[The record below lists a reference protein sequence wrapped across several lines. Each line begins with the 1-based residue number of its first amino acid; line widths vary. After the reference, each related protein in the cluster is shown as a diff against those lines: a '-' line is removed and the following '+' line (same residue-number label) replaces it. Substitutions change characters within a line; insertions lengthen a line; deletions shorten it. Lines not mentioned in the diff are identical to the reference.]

1 MSRDAMLAMLAEA
14 VARRVLRPLDLAFAR
29 FIAECDPAAEA
40 SLLLLAALTS
50 RQLGDGHPCLDLH
63 ALDALAEEQTWPTAW
78 LELLSTAPAPESRL
92 VASADGQ
99 PSHAPLVLD
108 RHRLYL
114 RRYWNYEC
122 RIAESITA
130 RLDETI
136 LPAEALHDE
145 LQRLFSVPTAE
156 AINWPRVA
164 CALAARDAFSV
175 ITGGPGTGKTTTVV
189 RLLGLLQTLQLRQH
203 DAPLRI
209 RLAAP
214 TGKAAA
220 RLNASIARQIALLDV
235 QEHVRAAIPLE
246 VETLHRLLGARPDT
260 RHYAYNRRRPLH
272 VDVLVIDEASMID
285 LEMMAAVLDALPPHA
300 RLILIGDKDQLA
312 SVEAGAVLGELGRR
326 AEQGCYSAATAQ
338 WLRAASGD
346 DVAAFVRDDAQP
358 LDQHIAMLRSSHR
371 FDAASG
377 IGQLAS
383 AVNAGDA
390 TLMNALLDSPSNDIA
405 WMSSGV
411 SAAPIASWAIDGLAD
426 PFTTPRGNDVPQGFR
441 FYLQRLRQHR
451 PYLDADDALHRR
463 WAHDVLEAFN
473 RFQVLCA
480 VRQGPAGT
488 ERLNRDIAV
497 TLLAAD
503 LIESDRGWYEGRP
516 VMMTRNDYSLGLMN
530 GDVGVALRM
539 RGADGERRL
548 YVAFPVTRGASPI
561 SSQGD
566 DAPVRFVLPSRLGE
580 VETVYAMTVHK
591 SQGSEFEHTALVLP
605 DDAPAILTRELLY
618 TGITRARRWLSL
630 IGTQAAIEQALA
642 QRTRRYSGLGERLVA
657 MQCPPLL
664 AGEG

>member
-14 VARRVLRPLDLAFAR
+14 VARRSLRPLDLAFAR
-29 FIAECDPAAEA
+29 FIAECDPAAEP
-40 SLLLLAALTS
+40 SLLLMAALAS

-63 ALDALAEEQTWPTAW
+63 ALDALAAEQEWPASW
-78 LELLSTAPAPESRL
+78 LELLSTAPMPASRL
-92 VASADGQ
+92 LAHTEGS
-99 PSHAPLVLD
+99 PEHAPLVLD

-122 RIAESITA
+122 RVAEGIAT
-130 RLDETI
+130 RLDEGM
-136 LPAEALHDE
+136 LPATALHDE
-145 LQRLFSVPTAE
+145 LQRLFPAPAAE
-156 AINWPRVA
+156 TIHWPRVA
-164 CALAARDAFSV
+164 CALAARGAFSV

-189 RLLGLLQTLQLRQH
+189 RLLGLLQTLHLRQH
-203 DAPLRI
+203 DTPLRI

-246 VETLHRLLGARPDT
+246 VETLHRLLGARPDS
-260 RHYAYNRRRPLH
+260 RRYAYDRHHPLH

-285 LEMMAAVLDALPPHA
+285 LEMMAAVLDALPPQT

-326 AEQGCYSAATAQ
+326 AEQGCYSPITAEWVRTAA
-338 WLRAASGD
+338 GD
-346 DVAAFVRDDAQP
+346 DLTAFVHDEAHP

-377 IGQLAS
+377 IGRLAA

-390 TLMNALLDSPSNDIA
+390 AAVNALLDSPPSDIA
-405 WMSSGV
+405 WMPSGV
-411 SAAPIASWAIDGLAD
+411 TDMPVASWAIDGHIERLTIREAND
-426 PFTTPRGNDVPQGFR
+426 PPQGFR
-441 FYLQRLRQHR
+441 FYLEQLQQHR
-451 PYLDADDALHRR
+451 PALDADDTYHRR

-480 VRQGPAGT
+480 VRQGPCGT
-488 ERLNRDIAV
+488 ERLNRDIAAA
-497 TLLAAD
+497 LLAEG
-503 LIESDRGWYEGRP
+503 LIDTDRGWYEGRP

-530 GDVGVALRM
+530 GDVGIALRM
-539 RGADGERRL
+539 RGNDGERRL
-548 YVAFPVTRGASPI
+548 YVAFPVARGASSTTP
-561 SSQGD
+561 QDDD
-566 DAPVRFVLPSRLGE
+566 DAQVRCVLPSRLGD

-605 DDAPAILTRELLY
+605 DDAPVILTRELLY

-630 IGTQAAIEQALA
+630 IGTPVAIEQALA
-642 QRTRRYSGLGERLVA
+642 QRTRRYSGLGERLVRRD
-657 MQCPPLL
+657 
-664 AGEG
+664 

>member
-1 MSRDAMLAMLAEA
+1 MSPNAMLAILAEA
-14 VARRVLRPLDLAFAR
+14 VTRRVLRPLDLAFAR
-29 FIAECDPAAEA
+29 FIAECDPAADA
-40 SLLLLAALTS
+40 SLSLLAALAS
-50 RQLGDGHPCLDLH
+50 RQLGDGHPCLDLR
-63 ALDALAEEQTWPTAW
+63 ALSALAEEQEWPTVW
-78 LELLSTAPAPESRL
+78 LELLSTSPMPMSRL
-92 VASADGQ
+92 VAQADGLPEQ
-99 PSHAPLVLD
+99 APLVLD
-108 RHRLYL
+108 RQRLYL

-122 RIAESITA
+122 RIAEGIAT
-130 RLDETI
+130 RLDETM
-136 LPAEALHDE
+136 LPAVALRDE
-145 LQRLFSVPTAE
+145 LHRLFPASATGAVH
-156 AINWPRVA
+156 WPRVA
-164 CALAARDAFSV
+164 CALAARGAFSV

-189 RLLGLLQTLQLRQH
+189 RLLGLLQTLQLREH

-260 RHYAYNRRRPLH
+260 RRYAYDHRRPLH

-326 AEQGCYSAATAQ
+326 AEQACYDSATAK
-338 WLRAASGD
+338 WLREASGD
-346 DVAAFVRDDAQP
+346 DVTAFVHDDAQP
-358 LDQHIAMLRSSHR
+358 LDQHITMLRSSHR

-377 IGQLAS
+377 IGQLAA

-390 TLMNALLDSPSNDIA
+390 MAVNTLLGSPSSDMA

-411 SAAPIASWAIDGLAD
+411 TAVPIASWAIDTHTGRIATRD
-426 PFTTPRGNDVPQGFR
+426 PHDAPQGFR
-441 FYLQRLRQHR
+441 FYLERLWQHR
-451 PYLDADDALHRR
+451 PALDADDMTHRC
-463 WAHDVLEAFN
+463 WAHDVLEALN

-480 VRQGPAGT
+480 VRQGTAGT
-488 ERLNRDIAV
+488 ERLNRDIAAA
-497 TLLAAD
+497 LFAAD

-548 YVAFPVTRGASPI
+548 YVAFPVTRSASSSLPQNDGAT
-561 SSQGD
+561 
-566 DAPVRFVLPSRLGE
+566 VRFVLPSRLGD

-605 DDAPAILTRELLY
+605 DEAPAMLTRELLY

-657 MQCPPLL
+657 TLS
-664 AGEG
+664 

>member
-1 MSRDAMLAMLAEA
+1 MSPNAMLMMLAEA
-14 VARRVLRPLDLAFAR
+14 VTRRVLRPLDLAFAR
-29 FIAECDPAAEA
+29 FIGECDPSAEA
-40 SLLLLAALTS
+40 SLLLLAALAS
-50 RQLGDGHPCLDLH
+50 RQLGDGHPCLDLR
-63 ALDALAEEQTWPTAW
+63 ALDALAQEQEWPTAW
-78 LELLSTAPAPESRL
+78 LELLSTSPMPISRL
-92 VASADGQ
+92 MAQADGLPEQ
-99 PSHAPLVLD
+99 APLVLD
-108 RHRLYL
+108 RQRLYL

-122 RIAESITA
+122 RVAEGIAA
-130 RLDETI
+130 RLDETM
-136 LPAEALHDE
+136 LPAVALRDE
-145 LQRLFSVPTAE
+145 LHRLFPVSASDAVH
-156 AINWPRVA
+156 WPRVA
-164 CALAARDAFSV
+164 CALAARGAFSV

-189 RLLGLLQTLQLRQH
+189 RLLGLLQTLQLREH
-203 DAPLRI
+203 DVPLRI

-235 QEHVRAAIPLE
+235 QEHVRTAIPLE

-260 RHYAYNRRRPLH
+260 RRYAYDYRRPLH

-285 LEMMAAVLDALPPHA
+285 LEMMAAVLNALPPHA

-326 AEQGCYSAATAQ
+326 AEQACYSSATAQ
-338 WLRAASGD
+338 WLREASGD
-346 DVAAFVRDDAQP
+346 DVAAFVNDDAQP
-358 LDQHIAMLRSSHR
+358 LDQHITMLRSSHR

-377 IGQLAS
+377 IGQLAA

-390 TLMNALLDSPSNDIA
+390 MAVHALLDSPSSDMA

-411 SAAPIASWAIDGLAD
+411 AAIPIASWAIDAHID
-426 PFTTPRGNDVPQGFR
+426 RSATPDTRDAPQGFR
-441 FYLQRLRQHR
+441 FYLERLRQHR
-451 PYLDADDALHRR
+451 PALDADDITHRR
-463 WAHDVLEAFN
+463 WAHEVLEAFN

-480 VRQGPAGT
+480 VRQGNAGT
-488 ERLNRDIAV
+488 ERLNRDIAAA
-497 TLLAAD
+497 LFAAD

-548 YVAFPVTRGASPI
+548 YVAFPVTRGAS
-561 SSQGD
+561 SSLPQD
-566 DAPVRFVLPSRLGE
+566 DGATVRFVLPSRLGE

-605 DDAPAILTRELLY
+605 DDAPAVLTRELLY

-630 IGTQAAIEQALA
+630 IGTQTAIEQALA
-642 QRTRRYSGLGERLVA
+642 QRTRRYSGLGERLVITFS
-657 MQCPPLL
+657 
-664 AGEG
+664 

>member
-1 MSRDAMLAMLAEA
+1 MSHEAMLALLAEA
-14 VARRVLRPLDLAFAR
+14 VARHVLRSLDLAFAQ
-29 FIAECDPAAEA
+29 FIAECDPAADA
-40 SLLLLAALTS
+40 SLLWLAALAS
-50 RQLGDGHPCLDLH
+50 RQLGDGHPCLDLR
-63 ALDALAEEQTWPTAW
+63 ALPALAQEQAWPDAW
-78 LELLSTAPAPESRL
+78 LEQLSNVPAPVSRL
-92 VASADGQ
+92 VADAQGM
-99 PSHAPLVLD
+99 PEHAPLVLD

-114 RRYWNYEC
+114 RRYWNYER
-122 RIAESITA
+122 RIAEGIAA
-130 RLDETI
+130 RLDDAM
-136 LPAEALHDE
+136 LPAVALRDE
-145 LQRLFSVPTAE
+145 LQRLFPAPNSDAVH
-156 AINWPRVA
+156 WPRVA
-164 CALAARDAFSV
+164 CALAARGAFSV

-189 RLLGLLQTLQLRQH
+189 RLLGLLQTLQLQQH
-203 DAPLRI
+203 ATPLRI

-246 VETLHRLLGARPDT
+246 VETLHRLLGARPDS
-260 RHYAYNRRRPLH
+260 RRYAYDRRRPLH

-285 LEMMAAVLDALPPHA
+285 LEMMAAVLDALPTHA

-326 AEQGCYSAATAQ
+326 AEQGGYSRATAE

-346 DVAAFVRDDAQP
+346 DVTAFVHDDAQP

-377 IGQLAS
+377 IGRLAAAVNLGDAT
-383 AVNAGDA
+383 AVNA
-390 TLMNALLDSPSNDIA
+390 LLGSPSSDIA
-405 WMSSGV
+405 WMPVGA
-411 SAAPIASWAIDGLAD
+411 SAAPVAVWAIDGQVDRYATSQAHD
-426 PFTTPRGNDVPQGFR
+426 RPQGFR
-441 FYLQRLRQHR
+441 YYLDRLQQRR
-451 PYLDADDALHRR
+451 PSLDADDLQHRR
-463 WAHDVLEAFN
+463 WAHEVLEAFN

-480 VRQGPAGT
+480 VRKGPAGV
-488 ERLNRDIAV
+488 ERLNHDIAAA
-497 TLLAAD
+497 LLAEG

-530 GDVGVALRM
+530 GDVGVTLRM
-539 RGADGERRL
+539 RGSDGERRL
-548 YVAFPVTRGASPI
+548 YVAFPVTRGASSGLP
-561 SSQGD
+561 QDD
-566 DAPVRFVLPSRLGE
+566 DAWVRFVLPSRLGD

-630 IGTQAAIEQALA
+630 VGTQAAIEQALA
-642 QRTRRYSGLGERLVA
+642 QRTRRYSGLGERLVGSFG
-657 MQCPPLL
+657 
-664 AGEG
+664 AGAGA